1 MAFLIL
7 IIKFIGGY
15 MSQVDFFYYLAEN
28 WDNTIKVDK
37 EKIIKLLSQIS
48 ITSGDSILD
57 VGTGTG
63 VLIPFYKEINKD
75 IKITGVDISEG
86 MLKVAK
92 RKFSDLENVSFDLID
107 IENEIINSKFDKI
120 VLYSMFPHLN
130 NRVETIKKLVENN
143 LNQNGKLLIAHSDSR
158 EFLNNLHK
166 DTDERVSEDRLIEIN
181 KQKELFEEANI
192 RVTKAYEDDEIYYL
206 VIENL

>member
-1 MAFLIL
+1 
-7 IIKFIGGY
+7 
-15 MSQVDFFYYLAEN
+15 MSQVDFFNSIAEN

-37 EKIIKLLSQIS
+37 EKINKLLSQIS

-63 VLIPFYKEINKD
+63 VLIPFYKEINND

-92 RKFSDLENVSFDLID
+92 RKFSNLENVSFDLID